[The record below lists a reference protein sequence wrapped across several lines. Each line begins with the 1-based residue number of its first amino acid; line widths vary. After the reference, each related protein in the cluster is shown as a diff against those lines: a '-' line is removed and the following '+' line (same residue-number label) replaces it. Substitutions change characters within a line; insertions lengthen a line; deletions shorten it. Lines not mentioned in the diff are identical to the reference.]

1 MNHRPLPRAVHEAPL
16 LRVSLDSSRTSSSLF
31 EVRKPVSYFLEP
43 VVILDPIDRLID
55 RLPRLRPHAT
65 PTNHLPHSKYMYYCP
80 PNRIS
85 TPLKNGQD
93 AMQQSD
99 KLMSTRP
106 TCTLGF
112 AGHRAR
118 VPPDPIPNSEVKP
131 RSVSGC
137 SVVFGHVNP
146 GKLVT
151 PLQVSQ
157 TNLLTWRKIT
167 QNL

>member
-1 MNHRPLPRAVHEAPL
+1 MNRRPLPGNSAYALP

-31 EVRKPVSYFLEP
+31 EVRKPVTTFWSPSSY
-43 VVILDPIDRLID
+43 
-55 RLPRLRPHAT
+55 LPRLRPHAT
-65 PTNHLPHSKYMYYCP
+65 PTNHMPHFKYMYYCP
-80 PNRIS
+80 LNRIS
-85 TPLKNGQD
+85 TPLRNGQYT
-93 AMQQSD
+93 MQESD

-157 TNLLTWRKIT
+157 INLLTWRKIT